1 VIAVQTAAAFGQA
14 LGVLLLIPLLGAI
27 GIGAGGSVAHWT
39 RDGFS
44 AVGLK
49 PTLAVVLVVYVVVT
63 ALTSALG
70 AYQSVLATRFRLTF
84 VNRLRARLYAAVGA
98 AEWRHL
104 MGIQRSDLLAVL
116 SANVIQVGG
125 GVAGVLGVIVAAIIA
140 TAQLVVVLQL
150 SVVMTALSAAS
161 GLALV
166 LVVWPLVR
174 RSRQLGADL
183 VRLNRQAV
191 RLATQFFDALKLAKA
206 YGREREHEAAYLGA
220 IEEAQDAQ
228 VSFAWASGI
237 ASMVQSTLTAG
248 LLGLTVYIAISVE
261 HVQVGLLLVIAVA
274 FTKVV
279 SKIVAGQSNI
289 QQVALALPAYDEVS
303 ALIDE
308 CEAAGERPGADA
320 GKVPIGSGVV
330 LEQVRFSYPNARG
343 SGAEALRG
351 VSLEI
356 PAGATVA
363 LTGSSGAGKT
373 TVADL
378 VAGLILP
385 SAGRVLVG
393 GRPLTREH
401 ILGWRRSVALVPQDP
416 FLFHDTIEAN
426 MRWARPEASEADVW
440 EALTVANAA
449 EFVDALDAGLQTVV
463 GDRGMRMSGGE
474 RQRIALARAVLRRP
488 ELLILDEATSS
499 LDTENE
505 LAIRR
510 ALAALKGRTTILL
523 IAHRLSTI
531 SEADDVVV
539 LDRGQVVERGTWD
552 DLVQSRGRLQALVA
566 AGASA

>member
-220 IEEAQDAQ
+220 IEQAQDAQ